1 MIEPGLYVGAVM
13 HRRQRPIRHRFEYRV
28 FWLLLDLD
36 SLRETASAVK
46 LLSIDRFNLI
56 SFYARDHADGRDGSL
71 RDKIAAL
78 ATAAGFAADGPIRLL
93 TMPRV
98 LGYAFN
104 PISVYFCHDARDRP
118 TAIVWEVSNT
128 FGERHSYVIGVDD
141 PDANVQR
148 QRCMKELHV
157 SPFMGMEIEY
167 RFRVVHRRNGLTIGI
182 ADYDRDGLLM
192 SAALTAERRPLT
204 DRALLAAFL
213 RMPFETV
220 KVTAAIHWEALRL
233 WLKGARFTRGPA
245 GSGKAIERHSASAQA
260 SARQV
265 PAASAKGGAPR
276 ISLSR
281 SGTPA
286 LSPSRCAGE
295 TEADEREERGGR
307 EHVEFKHP
315 SQLIGRQGAEGCAA
329 AQLNGDEGQK
339 YQPDQAPGPPRLIR
353 PE

>member
-13 HRRQRPIRHRFEYRV
+13 HRRQRPRRHRFEYRV

-46 LLSIDRFNLI
+46 LLSIERFNLI

-71 RDKIAAL
+71 RDKIASL
-78 ATAAGFAADGPIRLL
+78 ARVAGFAADGPIRLL

-98 LGYAFN
+98 LGYVFN

-141 PDANVQR
+141 PDAKVQR

-157 SPFMGMEIEY
+157 SPFIGMGIEY
-167 RFRVVHRRNGLTIGI
+167 RFRVVDRRDGLTIGI
-182 ADYDRDGLLM
+182 ADYDCNGLLM

-204 DRALLAAFL
+204 DRALLAAFA

-220 KVTAAIHWEALRL
+220 KVTAAIRWEALRL

-245 GSGKAIERHSASAQA
+245 GSGKAIERHSASAA

-276 ISLSR
+276 ISFPR
-281 SGTPA
+281 SGTPV
-286 LSPSRCAGE
+286 LSPSRLASE
-295 TEADEREERGGR
+295 TQADGRKERGGG
-307 EHVEFKHP
+307 EHVEFEQP
-315 SQLIGRQGAEGCAA
+315 SQLIGRQGAEGRAA

-339 YQPDQAPGPPRLIR
+339 YQPDQGPGPPRLIR

>member
-1 MIEPGLYVGAVM
+1 
-13 HRRQRPIRHRFEYRV
+13 
-28 FWLLLDLD
+28 
-36 SLRETASAVK
+36 VK
-46 LLSIDRFNLI
+46 LLSVERFKLI

-71 RDKIAAL
+71 RDKVASL
-78 ATAAGFAADGPIRLL
+78 ARAAGFAADGPIRLL

-98 LGYAFN
+98 LGYVFN
-104 PISVYFCHDARDRP
+104 PLSVYFCHDARDRP

-141 PDANVQR
+141 PDAKVQR

-167 RFRVVHRRNGLTIGI
+167 RFRVVDRRDWLTIGI
-182 ADYDRDGLLM
+182 ADYDCDGLLM

-204 DRALLAAFL
+204 DRALLAAFV

-233 WLKGARFTRGPA
+233 WLKGVRFTRGPA

-265 PAASAKGGAPR
+265 PAAGAKARASIMSA
-276 ISLSR
+276 SR
-281 SGTPA
+281 RAS
-286 LSPSRCAGE
+286 E
-295 TEADEREERGGR
+295 TQADEREERGGR
-307 EHVEFKHP
+307 EHVEFEQP
-315 SQLIGRQGAEGCAA
+315 SQLIGRQGAERRAA

-339 YQPDQAPGPPRLIR
+339 YQPDQGP
-353 PE
+353 

>member
-1 MIEPGLYVGAVM
+1 MIEPGLFVGAVM
-13 HRRQRPIRHRFEYRV
+13 HRRQRPRRHRFEYRV

-36 SLRETASAVK
+36 SLCETASAVK
-46 LLSIDRFNLI
+46 LLSIERFNLI
-56 SFYARDHADGRDGSL
+56 SFYARDQADGRDDSL
-71 RDKIAAL
+71 REKIASL
-78 ATAAGFAADGPIRLL
+78 VRAAGFAADGPIRLL

-98 LGYAFN
+98 LGYVFN
-104 PISVYFCHDARDRP
+104 PLSVYFCHDARGRT

-141 PDANVQR
+141 PDAKVQR

-167 RFRVVHRRNGLTIGI
+167 RFRVVDRGDGLTIGI
-182 ADYDRDGLLM
+182 ADYDCDGLLM
-192 SAALTAERRPLT
+192 SATLTAERRPLT

-220 KVTAAIHWEALRL
+220 KVTVAIHWEALRL
-233 WLKGARFTRGPA
+233 WLKGARFTKGPA
-245 GSGKAIERHSASAQA
+245 GLGKAIERHSASALA

-265 PAASAKGGAPR
+265 PAASAKGRAPS
-276 ISLSR
+276 ISLSG
-281 SGTPA
+281 SGTPV
-286 LSPSRCAGE
+286 LSPACCASE
-295 TEADEREERGGR
+295 TQADEREERGGR
-307 EHVEFKHP
+307 EHVEFEQP
-315 SQLIGRQGAEGCAA
+315 SQLIGRQGAERRAA
-329 AQLNGDEGQK
+329 VQLNGDEGQK